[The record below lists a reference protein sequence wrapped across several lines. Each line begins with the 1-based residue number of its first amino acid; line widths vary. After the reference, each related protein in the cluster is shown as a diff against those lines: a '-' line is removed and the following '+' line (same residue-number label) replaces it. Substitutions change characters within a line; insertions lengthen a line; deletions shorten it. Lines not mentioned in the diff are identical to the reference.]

1 MSSDQ
6 PAPPRPPQQTGAS
19 GRGRRGLIP
28 ILLLLLVAVGA
39 AFVVWYTAFRTVHDP
54 EAAVAANNR
63 GVAQMERFEYGP
75 AADSFREARQKDP
88 DWLVP
93 KINLAIA
100 LLNYD
105 PPSHHNEVVELLT
118 GVLKERPDDP
128 HANYTMGCLRK
139 YQNNPEAAYPY
150 FEAVIRVDPGDAH
163 SWLYKG
169 ICHPDGEESEA
180 ALACFRKALELN
192 PYLNVARHKLFSVTR
207 EPKKRKELQAE
218 FERLHQAFW
227 EKEYKEAYYDMGP
240 YAEVIGRTAESH
252 PPQPAGPLPAFDLW
266 DGFRVQLAPG
276 TRWADATDLGDG
288 PAGDLRR

>member
-128 HANYTMGCLRK
+128 HANYTM
-139 YQNNPEAAYPY
+139 
-150 FEAVIRVDPGDAH
+150 
-163 SWLYKG
+163 
-169 ICHPDGEESEA
+169 
-180 ALACFRKALELN
+180 
-192 PYLNVARHKLFSVTR
+192 
-207 EPKKRKELQAE
+207 
-218 FERLHQAFW
+218 
-227 EKEYKEAYYDMGP
+227 
-240 YAEVIGRTAESH
+240 
-252 PPQPAGPLPAFDLW
+252 
-266 DGFRVQLAPG
+266 
-276 TRWADATDLGDG
+276 
-288 PAGDLRR
+288 